1 MKSSKAAI
9 IAVSIFLIL
18 CLLYVVVLYKDSINQ
33 PIIIQHS
40 QNQYGEIFV
49 TELDSKRCLAHSPS
63 KRSPKQ
69 SCVLLDN
76 PKYLALDY
84 YKLLFGSLY
93 LNPKPNKALIIGLGG
108 GSIAN
113 GLSFLFPHLNLDIV
127 EINPDIPKIAKKYFY
142 FTPNENTRVIVD
154 DGIEFI
160 KNTNTQYDLIIID
173 AFNSMEIPDSFLT
186 LKSIQSLKSLLSSG
200 GVLAINSILP
210 HQKSLITSLYKQV
223 FGQYF
228 SLVRNDNQIIIT
240 GNLPLYIKPKEPS
253 YRSKLKEL
261 DIDSKWLLH
270 KFNYSN

>member
-1 MKSSKAAI
+1 MY
-9 IAVSIFLIL
+9 SIYSYDIPL
-18 CLLYVVVLYKDSINQ
+18 VAHSVK
-33 PIIIQHS
+33 HS
-40 QNQYGEIFV
+40 QNIHGDIFV
-49 TELDSKRCLAHSPS
+49 TELDSKRCLAHSPG

-69 SCVLLDN
+69 SCILLDN

-84 YKLLFGSLY
+84 YKLLFGPLY

-127 EINPDIPKIAKKYFY
+127 EINPEIPKIAKEYFD
-142 FTPNENTRVIVD
+142 FTPNENTKIIVD

-160 KNTNTQYDLIIID
+160 KNANIQYDLIIID
-173 AFNSMEIPDSFLT
+173 AFNSTRIPEQFLT
-186 LKSIQSLKSLLSSG
+186 LKSVQSLKSLLSSG

-210 HQKSLITSLYKQV
+210 DQKLLITSLYKQV

-228 SLVRNDNQIIIT
+228 SLVSNGNQIIIT
-240 GNLPLYIKPKEPS
+240 GNLPLYIKPIEPS
-253 YRSKLKEL
+253 YSSKLKEL

-270 KFNYSN
+270 KFNYNN